1 MKLHSLSNNPGAK
14 KRRKRVGCGEG
25 SGHGKTSGRGHKG
38 MKARSGGGVRPGFE
52 GGQMP
57 LYRKLPHRGFNNYNV
72 RKVYATVNVADLEKL
87 DGAVDAAVLE
97 KAGLIRCADC
107 CVKVLGD
114 GALTK
119 ALTVSAHKFSA
130 GAKAKIEKAGGK
142 VVVLACE
149 DAAEKPAKDANA

>member
-1 MKLHSLSNNPGAK
+1 MKLHELKPAAGSRKAP
-14 KRRKRVGCGEG
+14 KRIGRGTG
-25 SGHGKTSGRGHKG
+25 SGLGRNAGKGEKG
-38 MKARSGGGVRPGFE
+38 QNARSGGGVRPGFE

-57 LYRKLPHRGFNNYNV
+57 LYRKLPHRGFNNYNF
-72 RKVYATVNVADLEKL
+72 RKVYATVNVADLEEL
-87 DGAVDAAVLE
+87 GGSVDAVALA

-130 GAKAKIEKAGGK
+130 GAKSKI
-142 VVVLACE
+142 
-149 DAAEKPAKDANA
+149 